1 MSHLVPNAL
10 SQVVAAALAEDLT
23 WGDVTTQALQ
33 PLLSGKTATLYVVP
47 RQSCVAS
54 GHWAA
59 LEVCRQLGPT
69 LTYTPLIP
77 NGAEATAGYPMATLA
92 GSVASLLMAERTLLN
107 LLQYA
112 SGIAT
117 TTRQHVAAISP
128 YPHCRITHTR
138 KTHAG
143 LRWVASQAV
152 VDGGGYPH
160 RLNLGHAAMLKD
172 NHWEAS
178 GLTLMQATQQVQ
190 SQLSHASKLV
200 VEVDSLEALQSLH
213 ALQRLPDVL
222 LCDNFSPPQVAEA
235 KRWLARERPDAL
247 HVLIEVSGGLTLATV
262 ASYAEAGADVISTS
276 AITQAAPPID
286 IGLDAT
292 LTPA

>member
-1 MSHLVPNAL
+1 MVSPNAL
-10 SQVVAAALAEDLT
+10 SQAVATALAEDLT
-23 WGDVTTQALQ
+23 WGDVTTQALA
-33 PLLSGKTATLYVVP
+33 PLLSGKTACLYVVP
-47 RQSCVAS
+47 RQPCVAS

-59 LEVCRQLGPT
+59 LEVCRQLDPE
-69 LTYTPLIP
+69 LVYTPLIP

-92 GSVASLLMAERTLLN
+92 GPVASLLMAERTLVN

-117 TTRQHVAAISP
+117 TTRYYVAAIAP
-128 YPHCRITHTR
+128 YPQCRMTHTR

-172 NHWEAS
+172 NHWQAS
-178 GLTLMQATQQVQ
+178 GLTLLQAVQQVQ
-190 SQLSHASKLV
+190 AQLSHASKLV
-200 VEVDSLEALQSLH
+200 VEVDSLEALASLQP
-213 ALQRLPDVL
+213 LYRLPDVL
-222 LCDNFSPPQVAEA
+222 LCDNFSPHHVAEA
-235 KRWLARERPDAL
+235 KTWLKRERPEAS
-247 HVLIEVSGGLTLATV
+247 HVLLEVSGGITLATV
-262 ASYAEAGADVISTS
+262 ASYAQAGADVISTS

-292 LTPA
+292 LDSP